1 MSRSAVKSIS
11 RVPEKFIPSNHASDP
26 DLKEDAPNIK
36 DRPLVFYVR
45 KMSRDEQF
53 KVRELIEFKDDLKP
67 EKGLK
72 GSGDVA
78 KYIWENNVT
87 EVRNVLISENGNPVT
102 YESVVGQQKNDLWN
116 TEGMDME
123 INEAILFARN
133 ISVLEDAEAKN

>member
-87 EVRNVLISENGNPVT
+87 EVRNVLISENVNPVT

>member
-11 RVPEKFIPSNHASDP
+11 RVPEKLIPSSHASDP
-26 DLKEDAPNIK
+26 SLNEDAPDIK

-87 EVRNVLISENGNPVT
+87 EVRNVLIMENGNPVT

-133 ISVLEDAEAKN
+133 ISVLEDSEAKN

>member
-11 RVPEKFIPSNHASDP
+11 RVPEKLIPSSHASDP
-26 DLKEDAPNIK
+26 SLNEDAPDIK
-36 DRPLVFYVR
+36 D
-45 KMSRDEQF
+45 RDEQF

-87 EVRNVLISENGNPVT
+87 EVRNVLIMENGNPVT

-133 ISVLEDAEAKN
+133 ISVLEDSEAKN

>member
-11 RVPEKFIPSNHASDP
+11 RVPEKFIPSNHKADA
-26 DLKEDAPNIK
+26 DLKEDAPDIK

-87 EVRNVLISENGNPVT
+87 EVRNVLIQEANGPVT

>member
-11 RVPEKFIPSNHASDP
+11 RVPEKFIPSNHKADP
-26 DLKEDAPNIK
+26 DLKEDAPDIK

-53 KVRELIEFKDDLKP
+53 RVRELIEFKDDLKP

-87 EVRNVLISENGNPVT
+87 EVRNVLIMENGNPVT

-133 ISVLEDAEAKN
+133 ISVLEEAEAKN